1 MRPID
6 LSDVNNRRLG
16 TLLRLHAARHPDRP
30 FLLTEK
36 DTLRYAEA
44 NARCNG
50 LAAGLA
56 AIGIRRGDRVAILM
70 DSAIDYVLLALALN
84 KIGALWV
91 PLNTDYRGEWLAQA
105 ISDSQPA
112 ALVVDG
118 AYLPRVQDL
127 QAAITLPPLLTRGL
141 TQAASDAAGAR
152 GRLEELALPDAPEPD
167 DSGIHYGDTVA
178 VLWTSG
184 TTGRSKGVM
193 QHHNAWVR
201 AAEHSNRDFG
211 TTGDDVVYNCMP
223 LYNSAAWVANIFR
236 ALVAGVPCALDPQFS
251 VKEFWQRIRR
261 FGATQTM
268 TLGAMHM
275 FLWAEPA
282 RADDADNPL
291 RMANMVPMPEPLVKP
306 FCERFGL
313 EGIMQGFGQSEVM
326 LLLSRKDTPEKR
338 WKPNALGAVGPG
350 IELRMLDAEGV
361 EVPAGEVGE
370 FCVRPSSPHVMFNG
384 YFANPEA
391 TAAAF
396 HGEWYR
402 TGDLGI
408 RDAEG
413 DYFFVDRKKDV
424 IRYKGRNVSSVQ
436 VEGVVLRHPAVQGAA
451 VYGVPSKELDSEHEI
466 KLDVVL
472 RPGAVASEA
481 ELARHVNAHA
491 PHFCVPRY
499 IEFVDALPYT
509 PTNKVQKYKLRERG
523 VPPGCWDRVASGFV
537 VER

>member
-6 LSDVNNRRLG
+6 LSDVDNRRLG
-16 TLLRLHAARHPDRP
+16 TLLRLHAARHPERP
-30 FLLTEK
+30 FLLT
-36 DTLRYAEA
+36 DTETVRYAEA
-44 NARCNG
+44 NARSNG
-50 LAAGLA
+50 LAAGLRS
-56 AIGIRRGDRVAILM
+56 IGIARGDRVAILM

-84 KIGALWV
+84 KLGAVWV

-105 ISDSQPA
+105 IADSWA
-112 ALVVDG
+112 SALVVD
-118 AYLPRVQDL
+118 APYLPRL
-127 QAAITLPPLLTRGL
+127 QSLEPAPAHGLLIVRGL
-141 TQAASDAAGAR
+141 EAADAAKAGAR
-152 GRLEELALPDAPEPD
+152 ACLGELALPAAPEPD
-167 DSGIHYGDTVA
+167 DSGIHTGDTVA

-236 ALVAGVPCALDPQFS
+236 ALVAGIPCALDPQFS
-251 VKEFWQRIRR
+251 VKEFWNRIRR

-306 FCERFGL
+306 FCERFGI
-313 EGIMQGFGQSEVM
+313 EGVMQGFGQSEVM

-350 IELRMLDAEGV
+350 IELRMLDAEGA

-370 FCVRPSSPHVMFNG
+370 FCVRPSAPHVMFNG

-396 HGEWYR
+396 FGEWYR

-436 VEGVVLRHPAVQGAA
+436 IEGVVLRHL
-451 VYGVPSKELDSEHEI
+451 SLIHI
-466 KLDVVL
+466 
-472 RPGAVASEA
+472 
-481 ELARHVNAHA
+481 
-491 PHFCVPRY
+491 
-499 IEFVDALPYT
+499 
-509 PTNKVQKYKLRERG
+509 
-523 VPPGCWDRVASGFV
+523 
-537 VER
+537 